1 LEFKIICPMSKELE
15 DRFHNYAK
23 AVRDFC
29 TLVKWDI
36 INREYIKQVIR
47 ASGSI
52 SANYTEA
59 SDDLGKA
66 DEKMKIKISRR
77 EAKETIKW
85 LDLILTYENLELK
98 RVQAALIDEGE
109 QIRRILS
116 AIIIKL
122 GG

>member
-1 LEFKIICPMSKELE
+1 MSQELE
-15 DRFHNYAK
+15 DRFHRYAK

-29 TLVKWDI
+29 TKVKWDI
-36 INREYIKQVIR
+36 INREYIGQLIR
-47 ASGSI
+47 SSGSV

-66 DEKMKIKISRR
+66 DERMKIKIARR
-77 EAKETIKW
+77 EAKESIKW
-85 LDLILTYENLELK
+85 PDLILSYGNPELDK
-98 RVQAALIDEGE
+98 EKILLIDEGQ
-109 QIRRILS
+109 QIRKILS

>member
-1 LEFKIICPMSKELE
+1 VSKELE

-23 AVRDFC
+23 AVRDYC
-29 TLVKWDI
+29 TKVKWDV
-36 INREYIKQVIR
+36 INKEYIKQVIR
-47 ASGSI
+47 SSGSV

-66 DEKMKIKISRR
+66 DEKMKIKISQR

-85 LDLILTYENLELK
+85 IDLILTYENTELEMEK
-98 RVQAALIDEGE
+98 AKLIDEGE

-116 AIIIKL
+116 AIINKL

>member
-1 LEFKIICPMSKELE
+1 MSKELE

-23 AVRDFC
+23 AVRDLC
-29 TLVKWDI
+29 IRIKWDI
-36 INREYIKQVIR
+36 INSEYIKQVIR
-47 ASGSI
+47 SSGSV

-85 LDLILTYENLELK
+85 LDLLLTYGNSALEKEQL
-98 RVQAALIDEGE
+98 RLIDEGE
-109 QIRRILS
+109 QIRKILS